1 MQELS
6 LFLCTCVR
14 HRRLPEE
21 GTYRSVCLCP
31 ASKQVCFE
39 VRLRPMCVCVCVRV
53 KSWSP
58 LATLLL
64 SLSLFSV
71 VLFSLDFLLIVL
83 CPLDERVQRL
93 TCNFPSFSRIPPQ
106 VHTSVT

>member
-39 VRLRPMCVCVCVRV
+39 VRLRPMCVCVC
-53 KSWSP
+53 P
-58 LATLLL
+58 CEEL
-64 SLSLFSV
+64 
-71 VLFSLDFLLIVL
+71 
-83 CPLDERVQRL
+83 E
-93 TCNFPSFSRIPPQ
+93 SFSHSSTLTIIIQCHPL
-106 VHTSVT
+106 